1 MNRKELAF
9 LAKTAY
15 KEWRERNESTRAG
28 ALAFFIILPLPTL
41 LIIIAGLLAMFFG
54 PEQAVEIL
62 TRWIDLI
69 AGPTIASLF
78 NQLLAGTENPFTS
91 PFNTFFSLFFTIS
104 GAIGVFMLL
113 QDTMNRIWEI
123 KLPSGRKLKT
133 RIRKRFSPF
142 LQVFFTGLIVIFV
155 AGFASVILDFIY
167 NALLP
172 IMGPAFASLN
182 SIIIEILLAFSTSTL
197 LFAIILKKI
206 PYIELKWHDV
216 AWGAVI
222 SGIAFTTLNI
232 LFGWYLRT
240 FPATSLSGA
249 TAAYV
254 LLLLWI
260 FVSTQFLLYGA
271 HFSNIFC
278 INVGSRSKKK
288 ETPPSLLIEQP
299 IAKAEVEPQMKSI
312 EKPKLMQ
319 TVTEEEQAT
328 FEKQVEDQ
336 LKMKTE
342 LQESSKDKGPLIC
355 IKESQNI
362 DGTKRKYQL
371 NVKWKTKKKPAKEQ
385 ETKTKS

>member
-1 MNRKELAF
+1 LKRKELIF

-15 KEWRERNESTRAG
+15 KEWREKNETSRAA

-41 LIIIAGLLAMFFG
+41 LIIIGGLLAIFLG
-54 PEQAVEIL
+54 PEQALEIL

-91 PFNTFFSLFFTIS
+91 LFNTFFSLFFTIS

-113 QDTMNRIWEI
+113 QDTMNSIWEI
-123 KLPSGRKLKT
+123 KLPNSRKLKN
-133 RIRKRFSPF
+133 RIKNRFSPF
-142 LQVFFTGLIVIFV
+142 IQVLFTGIIVIFV

-172 IMGPAFASLN
+172 IMGPTLASLN
-182 SIIIEILLAFSTSTL
+182 SVIIEILLAFSTSTL
-197 LFAIILKKI
+197 LFAIIFKKI

-232 LFGWYLRT
+232 LFGWYMQT

-260 FVSTQFLLYGA
+260 FVTMQFLLFGA

-278 INVGSRSKKK
+278 TNMGSHSKKK
-288 ETPPSLLIEQP
+288 ETPPSLLIEPQ
-299 IAKAEVEPQMKSI
+299 IAKTEEDSQMKSI
-312 EKPKLMQ
+312 EEPKEPSAFERQ
-319 TVTEEEQAT
+319 AEEQ
-328 FEKQVEDQ
+328 
-336 LKMKTE
+336 LKTKTE
-342 LQESSKDKGPLIC
+342 LKESSEDTTPLIC
-355 IKESQNI
+355 IKGSQNV
-362 DGTKRKYQL
+362 DGTERKYEIDI
-371 NVKWKTKKKPAKEQ
+371 KWKTKKKPPKEQ
-385 ETKTKS
+385 ETKTAS

>member
-1 MNRKELAF
+1 MNSKELAF

-15 KEWRERNESTRAG
+15 KEWREKNETTRAA

-41 LIIIAGLLAMFFG
+41 LIIIAGILAIFFG
-54 PEQAVEIL
+54 PEQAVQIL

-69 AGPTIASLF
+69 AGPTIASLV
-78 NQLLAGTENPFTS
+78 NQILAGVENPFTS

-113 QDTMNRIWEI
+113 QDTMNRIWGTKI
-123 KLPSGRKLKT
+123 PDSRKLRT
-133 RIRKRFSPF
+133 RIGKRASPF
-142 LQVFFTGLIVIFV
+142 LQVFLTGMIVIFV
-155 AGFASVILDFIY
+155 AEFSSVILDFIY

-172 IMGPAFASLN
+172 IMGSTFASLN
-182 SIIIEILLAFSTSTL
+182 SFIIQMLLAFSTSTL
-197 LFAIILKKI
+197 LFAIIFKKL
-206 PYIELKWHDV
+206 PYIELKWRDV

-278 INVGSRSKKK
+278 MNIGSHSKKK
-288 ETPPSLLIEQP
+288 ETPPPVLIEQQ
-299 IAKAEVEPQMKSI
+299 IAKAEVELHIESI
-312 EKPKLMQ
+312 EKPK
-319 TVTEEEQAT
+319 EASA
-328 FEKQVEDQ
+328 FEKQSEEP
-336 LKMKTE
+336 LKTKTD
-342 LQESSKDKGPLIC
+342 LQESSKDIDSLIC
-355 IKESQNI
+355 IKESQNV
-362 DGTKRKYQL
+362 DGTERKYQL
-371 NVKWKTKKKPAKEQ
+371 NVKWKTKKKPTEEQ
-385 ETKTKS
+385 ETNTKS

>member
-1 MNRKELAF
+1 MNRKEFTF

-15 KEWRERNESTRAG
+15 KEWREKNETLRAA

-41 LIIIAGLLAMFFG
+41 LIIIAGFLAIFFG

-69 AGPTIASLF
+69 AGPTIASLV

-91 PFNTFFSLFFTIS
+91 PFNTVFSLFFTIS
-104 GAIGVFMLL
+104 GAIGVFTLL
-113 QDTMNRIWEI
+113 QDTMNKIWET
-123 KLPSGRKLKT
+123 KLPNSQKLSN
-133 RIRKRFSPF
+133 RIKKRFSPF
-142 LQVFFTGLIVIFV
+142 LQVFFLGMIVIFI
-155 AGFASVILDFIY
+155 AGFASVISDFVY

-172 IMGPAFASLN
+172 IMGPTFASLN
-182 SIIIEILLAFSTSTL
+182 SVIIEILLAFFTSTL

-206 PYIELKWHDV
+206 PHIELKWSDV

-232 LFGWYLRT
+232 LFGWYLKT

-260 FVSTQFLLYGA
+260 FVSMQFLLYGA

-278 INVGSRSKKK
+278 INIGSLSKRK
-288 ETPPSLLIEQP
+288 ETASSVLNEQQSSNRAE
-299 IAKAEVEPQMKSI
+299 AKPQLKSTN
-312 EKPKLMQ
+312 Q
-319 TVTEEEQAT
+319 TEHSIV
-328 FEKQVEDQ
+328 FEKQAEEPMETKNEPQD
-336 LKMKTE
+336 L
-342 LQESSKDKGPLIC
+342 SKDINPSIC
-355 IKESQNI
+355 LKSQNV
-362 DGTKRKYQL
+362 DGAKREYQL
-371 NVKWKTKKKPAKEQ
+371 NVKWKTKKKRSKEQ
-385 ETKTKS
+385 ETNTKS